1 MRIISDFRRFFF
13 VKHLAST
20 IIVGGGTAVLAIL
33 DPMTQHRSLAQY
45 YQDMEVAA
53 AQHPDWAVE
62 GGGSYTCTNTKSAEN
77 TPNKLVSWYMV
88 PRTLIE
94 R

>member
-1 MRIISDFRRFFF
+1 

-20 IIVGGGTAVLAIL
+20 IIVGGGTAALAIL

-77 TPNKLVSWYMV
+77 TPDKLVAWY
-88 PRTLIE
+88 PAL
-94 R
+94 